1 MDDKPLEVC
10 DMPVIGLE
18 VIRSEMFANGTRFG
32 DVGAYRRIEGIAR
45 YAVDPEHAANAG
57 ITDLELAERTADGR
71 VLFDGDISMLV
82 PADLA
87 NASGAL
93 MVEVPNRGNR
103 IAPRSFNQAPFDL
116 TPTDEINM
124 GDGFLMHQG
133 WCIAWVGWQW
143 DMPACIERL
152 GLRAPQ
158 VPPGQR
164 GTATHMHLR
173 IQPDQLTDSY
183 TLTDHHV
190 GAIGNH
196 APIPPMDADDPQAQ
210 LLVREHLRDEGNRI
224 DRDRWRFA
232 TDDNGNIER
241 VALDGGFEPGRIYDL
256 LYTPRDC
263 PVAGVGLLAVRD
275 FASFARHDATSP
287 IAGAVTHTFGQGISQ
302 CGRFLR
308 TLMFLGL
315 NVDEGGRQVFD
326 GILAHIA
333 GGRRGEF
340 NQRYGQPSVQPTPS
354 FGHLFPFAD
363 EPQTNPQTGEQ
374 AGLLD
379 KLRERGV
386 MPRVMYTDTSSEYW
400 RGDAGLTHTTLADN
414 SDADLPGDVRRYLFA
429 STQHGPGLLPYAD
442 RSIFGSHGSNF
453 FNAVDYRPL
462 FRAALENLRRWVMD
476 DIPPPDSVFPRRDDG
491 TGMTLLDVIR
501 EDLKL
506 TGTKKGCN
514 NGDCGACTVL
524 LNGKPINACLVLAV
538 QADGQDVASIEGVA
552 LDDEL
557 HPIQE
562 AFLEHGCCSV
572 RILYARYDNERQ
584 GVDGGDAATDQRR
597 NKEGDL
603 RNFMSLYRIRSRK
616 NIDGHQLH
624 HHGTNVSIAL
634 YWLVLY
640 IKQSPWLVCPTGRLK
655 VHFCTMQ

>member
-1 MDDKPLEVC
+1 
-10 DMPVIGLE
+10 MPVIGLE
-18 VIRSEMFANGTRFG
+18 VIRSEMFADGTSFG

-87 NASGAL
+87 RASGAL

-124 GDGFLMHQG
+124 GDGFLMRQG

-143 DMPACIERL
+143 DMPAYIERL

-196 APIPPMDADDPQAQ
+196 APIPPIDADDPQAQ
-210 LLVREHLRDEGNRI
+210 LLVRQHLRDEGNRI

-232 TDDNGNIER
+232 TDDNGNFER
-241 VALDGGFEPGRIYDL
+241 VTLDGGFEPGRIYDL

-263 PVAGVGLLAVRD
+263 PVAGAGLLAVRD

-287 IAGAVTHTFGQGISQ
+287 IAGAVTHTIGQGISQ

-315 NVDEGGRQVFD
+315 NVDECGRQVFD

-363 EPQTNPQTGEQ
+363 EPQTNPQTGER

-386 MPRVMYTDTSSEYW
+386 MPKVMYTDTSSEYW
-400 RGDAGLTHTTLADN
+400 RGDAGLTHTRLADN
-414 SDADLPGDVRRYLFA
+414 CDADLPGDVRRYLFA

-442 RSIFGSHGSNF
+442 RSIFGSHGSNV

-462 FRAALENLRRWVMD
+462 FRAALENLRRWIMD

-491 TGMTLLDVIR
+491 TGMTRAEVVDRLAGIDGLSLPKLDRLPSICPLELGPGSVDGIGSFPAR
-501 EDLKL
+501 L
-506 TGTKKGCN
+506 TGQNYPTVVAAVDSAGN
-514 NGDCGACTVL
+514 EIGGVRMPDVEVPVATHTGFNPRHMDSGGAGQILEYVGSTLPLADLEQRYTNKDDYLQRVRAAAQEL
-524 LNGKPINACLVLAV
+524 IDGRLVLEEDMELCIAI
-538 QADGQDVASIEGVA
+538 AS
-552 LDDEL
+552 
-557 HPIQE
+557 Q
-562 AFLEHGCCSV
+562 
-572 RILYARYDNERQ
+572 RYD
-584 GVDGGDAATDQRR
+584 AALAEVR
-597 NKEGDL
+597 
-603 RNFMSLYRIRSRK
+603 
-616 NIDGHQLH
+616 
-624 HHGTNVSIAL
+624 GTNS
-634 YWLVLY
+634 
-640 IKQSPWLVCPTGRLK
+640 
-655 VHFCTMQ
+655 

>member
-1 MDDKPLEVC
+1 MS
-10 DMPVIGLE
+10 VIGLE
-18 VIRSEMFANGTRFG
+18 VIRSEMFADGTSFG

-173 IQPDQLTDSY
+173 IQPDRLTDSY

-196 APIPPMDADDPQAQ
+196 APIPPIDADDPQAQ
-210 LLVREHLRDEGNRI
+210 LLVREHLRDEGDRI

-232 TDDNGNIER
+232 TDDNDNIER

-263 PVAGVGLLAVRD
+263 PVAGAGLLAVRD
-275 FASFARHDATSP
+275 FASFARHDASSP
-287 IAGAVTHTFGQGISQ
+287 IAGAVTHTIGQGISQ

-315 NVDEGGRQVFD
+315 NVDECGRQVFD

-363 EPQTNPQTGEQ
+363 EPQINPQTGEQ

-386 MPRVMYTDTSSEYW
+386 MPKVMYTDTSSEYW
-400 RGDAGLTHTTLADN
+400 RGDAGLAHTRLADN

-476 DIPPPDSVFPRRDDG
+476 DISPPDSVFPRRDDG
-491 TGMTLLDVIR
+491 TGMTRAEVIDR
-501 EDLKL
+501 L
-506 TGTKKGCN
+506 TGIDGLSLPKLDRLPWMCPLELGPRSVDGIESFPARLTGQN
-514 NGDCGACTVL
+514 YPTVVAAVDSAGNEIGGVRMPDVEVPVATHTGFNPRHMDSGGAGQILEYVGSTLPLGDLEQRYKNKDDYLQLVRAAAQELVDGR
-524 LNGKPINACLVLAV
+524 LVLE
-538 QADGQDVASIEGVA
+538 QDIELCIAIASE
-552 LDDEL
+552 
-557 HPIQE
+557 
-562 AFLEHGCCSV
+562 
-572 RILYARYDNERQ
+572 RYD
-584 GVDGGDAATDQRR
+584 AALAELRGTRR
-597 NKEGDL
+597 
-603 RNFMSLYRIRSRK
+603 
-616 NIDGHQLH
+616 
-624 HHGTNVSIAL
+624 A
-634 YWLVLY
+634 
-640 IKQSPWLVCPTGRLK
+640 PA
-655 VHFCTMQ
+655 

>member
-1 MDDKPLEVC
+1 MS
-10 DMPVIGLE
+10 VIGLE
-18 VIRSEMFANGTRFG
+18 VIRSEMFADGTSFG

-173 IQPDQLTDSY
+173 IQPDRLTDSY

-196 APIPPMDADDPQAQ
+196 APIPPIDADDPQAQ
-210 LLVREHLRDEGNRI
+210 LLVREHLRDEGDRI

-232 TDDNGNIER
+232 TDDNDNIER

-263 PVAGVGLLAVRD
+263 PVAGAGLLAVRD
-275 FASFARHDATSP
+275 FASFARHDASSP
-287 IAGAVTHTFGQGISQ
+287 IAGAVTHTIGQGISQ

-315 NVDEGGRQVFD
+315 NVDECGRQVFD

-363 EPQTNPQTGEQ
+363 EPQINPQTGEQ

-386 MPRVMYTDTSSEYW
+386 MPKVMYTDTSSEYW
-400 RGDAGLTHTTLADN
+400 RGDAGLAHTRLADN

-442 RSIFGSHGSNF
+442 RSIFGSHGSNL

-476 DIPPPDSVFPRRDDG
+476 DISPPDSVFPRRDDG
-491 TGMTLLDVIR
+491 TGMTRAEVIDR
-501 EDLKL
+501 L
-506 TGTKKGCN
+506 TGIDGLSLPKLDRLPWMCPLELGPRSVDGIGSFPARLTGQN
-514 NGDCGACTVL
+514 YPSVVAAVDSAGNEIGGVRMPDVEVPVATHTGFNPRHMDSGGAGQILEYVGSTLPLGDLEQRYKNKDDYLQLVRAAAQELVDGR
-524 LNGKPINACLVLAV
+524 LVLE
-538 QADGQDVASIEGVA
+538 QDIELCIAIASE
-552 LDDEL
+552 
-557 HPIQE
+557 
-562 AFLEHGCCSV
+562 
-572 RILYARYDNERQ
+572 RYD
-584 GVDGGDAATDQRR
+584 AALAELRGTRR
-597 NKEGDL
+597 
-603 RNFMSLYRIRSRK
+603 
-616 NIDGHQLH
+616 
-624 HHGTNVSIAL
+624 A
-634 YWLVLY
+634 
-640 IKQSPWLVCPTGRLK
+640 PA
-655 VHFCTMQ
+655 

>member
-1 MDDKPLEVC
+1 
-10 DMPVIGLE
+10 MPVIGFE
-18 VIRSEMFANGTRFG
+18 VIRSEMFADGKSFG

-57 ITDLELAERTADGR
+57 ITDLKLAERTADGR

-82 PADLA
+82 PEHPA

-103 IAPRSFNQAPFDL
+103 IALRSFNQAPFDL
-116 TPTDEINM
+116 TPTDEISM
-124 GDGFLMHQG
+124 GDGFLMRHG

-158 VPPGQR
+158 VPPAQR
-164 GTATHMHLR
+164 GAATQMHLR
-173 IQPDQLTDSY
+173 IQPDQVTESFS
-183 TLTDHHV
+183 LTDHHV
-190 GAIGNH
+190 GAIGRH

-210 LLVREHLRDEGNRI
+210 LLVREHLRDDGNGI

-232 TDDNGNIER
+232 ADDNGNIER
-241 VALDGGFEPGRIYDL
+241 VVLDGGFEPGRIYDL

-263 PVAGVGLLAVRD
+263 PVAGAGLLAVRD
-275 FASFARHDATSP
+275 FASFARHDSSSP
-287 IAGAVTHTFGQGISQ
+287 IAGAVTHTIGQGISQ

-315 NVDEGGRQVFD
+315 NVDECGRQVFD

-354 FGHLFPFAD
+354 FGQLFPFAD

-379 KLRERGV
+379 KLRERDV
-386 MPRVMYTDTSSEYW
+386 MPKVMYTDTSSEYW
-400 RGDAGLTHTTLADN
+400 RGDAGLAHTRLADN
-414 SDADLPGDVRRYLFA
+414 SDADLPSDVRRYLFA

-442 RSIFGSHGSNF
+442 RSVFGSHGSNL

-476 DIPPPDSVFPRRDDG
+476 DISPPDSVFPRHHDG
-491 TGMTLLDVIR
+491 TGVTRVEVI
-501 EDLKL
+501 DQL
-506 TGTKKGCN
+506 TGIDGLSLPDVERLPWICPLELGPWSVDGIGSFPARLTGQN
-514 NGDCGACTVL
+514 YPTVVAAVDPAGNEIGGVRMPDVEVPVATHTGFNPRHSDSGGAGQILEYVGSTLPLADLEQRYANKDEYLERVRAAAL
-524 LNGKPINACLVLAV
+524 ALIDRRLVLEEDIELCIAI
-538 QADGQDVASIEGVA
+538 ASE
-552 LDDEL
+552 
-557 HPIQE
+557 
-562 AFLEHGCCSV
+562 
-572 RILYARYDNERQ
+572 RYD
-584 GVDGGDAATDQRR
+584 AALA
-597 NKEGDL
+597 EL
-603 RNFMSLYRIRSRK
+603 R
-616 NIDGHQLH
+616 
-624 HHGTNVSIAL
+624 GTNS
-634 YWLVLY
+634 
-640 IKQSPWLVCPTGRLK
+640 
-655 VHFCTMQ
+655 

>member
-1 MDDKPLEVC
+1 
-10 DMPVIGLE
+10 MPVIGLE
-18 VIRSEMFANGTRFG
+18 VIRSEMFADGASIG
-32 DVGAYRRIEGIAR
+32 DVGAYPRIEGIAP

-87 NASGAL
+87 RASGAL

-124 GDGFLMHQG
+124 GDGFLMRQG

-196 APIPPMDADDPQAQ
+196 APIPPIDADDPQAQ
-210 LLVREHLRDEGNRI
+210 LLVRQHLRDEGNRI

-232 TDDNGNIER
+232 TDDNGNFER
-241 VALDGGFEPGRIYDL
+241 VTLDGGFEPGRIYDL

-263 PVAGVGLLAVRD
+263 PVAGAGLLAVRD

-287 IAGAVTHTFGQGISQ
+287 IAGAVTHTIGQGISQ

-315 NVDEGGRQVFD
+315 NVDECGRQVFD

-363 EPQTNPQTGEQ
+363 EPQTNPQTGER

-386 MPRVMYTDTSSEYW
+386 MPKVMYTDTSSEYW
-400 RGDAGLTHTTLADN
+400 RGDAGLAHTRLADN
-414 SDADLPGDVRRYLFA
+414 SDVGPPGDVRRYLFA

-442 RSIFGSHGSNF
+442 RSVFGSHGSNV

-462 FRAALENLRRWVMD
+462 FRAALENLRRWGMD

-491 TGMTLLDVIR
+491 TGMTRAEVIDR
-501 EDLKL
+501 L
-506 TGTKKGCN
+506 TGTDGLSLPKVDRLPRMCPLELGPRSVDGIGSFPARLTGQN
-514 NGDCGACTVL
+514 YPTVVAAVDSAGNEIGGVRMPDVEVPVATHTGFNPRHMDSGGAGQILEYVGSTLPLADLEQRYTNKDDYLQRVRAAAQEL
-524 LNGKPINACLVLAV
+524 IDGRLVLEEDMELCIAI
-538 QADGQDVASIEGVA
+538 AS
-552 LDDEL
+552 
-557 HPIQE
+557 Q
-562 AFLEHGCCSV
+562 
-572 RILYARYDNERQ
+572 RYD
-584 GVDGGDAATDQRR
+584 AALAEVR
-597 NKEGDL
+597 
-603 RNFMSLYRIRSRK
+603 
-616 NIDGHQLH
+616 
-624 HHGTNVSIAL
+624 GTNS
-634 YWLVLY
+634 
-640 IKQSPWLVCPTGRLK
+640 
-655 VHFCTMQ
+655 